1 MEQGMI
7 TRHSKFAIFMHW
19 FNAACWLFLLA
30 TGLGLIDNGTLSP
43 VGTGWPHMLKQLFN
57 GGGNLLAAHVTVGIT
72 WSLMFLVFAITNP
85 KKNFIEFVKE
95 IFAISVKR
103 DLTWLVKKGIIMTC
117 GKQVLE
123 KRNIDAE
130 LPEQGFYNF
139 GQKLFA
145 IPSLLGG
152 FLIVA
157 TGYLMMVSMWV
168 NINAQLVQW
177 SIFLHFLMVGLLVAG
192 LVIHIYMAAIVA
204 EEKPAFFSMF
214 TGKVPIDFARHHN
227 SLWFKKISKDEA

>member
-1 MEQGMI
+1 MEQVMI

-19 FNAACWLFLLA
+19 FNVVCWVLLLA
-30 TGLGLIDNGTLSP
+30 TGLGLIDNVALSP
-43 VGTGWPHMLKQLFN
+43 VSISWSHFLKQLFN
-57 GGGNLLAAHVTVGIT
+57 GGGNLLAGHIT
-72 WSLMFLVFAITNP
+72 IGVIWSVMFLVFAISNP
-85 KKNFIEFVKE
+85 KKNFLQFVRE
-95 IFAISVKR
+95 IFAISIKR
-103 DLTWLVKKGIIMTC
+103 DLTWLVKKGVIMTL

-152 FLIVA
+152 FLIVG

-168 NINAQLVQW
+168 HINSQLVQW

-192 LVIHIYMAAIVA
+192 LVIHIYMAAIVS

-214 TGKVPIDFARHHN
+214 TGKVPADFAKHHN
-227 SLWFKKISKDEA
+227 TLWFQKIKSNRG